1 MTRIHLSPGATVLS
15 APTHD
20 GLERITEGV
29 GLIARLT
36 GAAFAS
42 LQGRRGAD
50 VAAHNDMS
58 ASKAPS
64 PTTRG

>member
-1 MTRIHLSPGATVLS
+1 MTRIHLTPGATVLS

-29 GLIARLT
+29 GLIARFA

-42 LQGRRGAD
+42 MRGRRGAVPAAQHD
-50 VAAHNDMS
+50 ASPVAGR
-58 ASKAPS
+58 S
-64 PTTRG
+64 PAVRT